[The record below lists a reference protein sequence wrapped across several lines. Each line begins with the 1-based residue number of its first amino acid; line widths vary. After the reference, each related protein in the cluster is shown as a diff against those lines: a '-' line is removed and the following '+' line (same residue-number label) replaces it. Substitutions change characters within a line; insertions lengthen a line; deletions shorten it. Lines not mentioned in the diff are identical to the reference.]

1 MLSPRCALF
10 LLGCAGLLLH
20 PGIARAKPQWNGALR
35 AGIAG
40 VGSRDTLWDHTAFHG
55 SLYGDVLF
63 GRDSSSSTGVGPFL
77 QLGTAGFS
85 DLRLAAGPSVLLP
98 LSSIV
103 AQLGV
108 GGYLVPSEA
117 NGYGVHSQLFLGGRG
132 YNFHAAYSPA
142 IGVVLGADY
151 GLSDRREVLLSVA
164 VSIDLEY
171 VALPFL
177 ILYGSLQSSD

>member
-1 MLSPRCALF
+1 MLSPSRALF
-10 LLGCAGLLLH
+10 LFGCAGLCLL
-20 PGIARAKPQWNGALR
+20 PSTALGKPQWNGALR

-40 VGSRDTLWDHTAFHG
+40 VGTRDELWEYTAFHG
-55 SLYGDVLF
+55 SLYGDVLL
-63 GRDSSSSTGVGPFL
+63 GRDSSSSLGIGPFL

-85 DLRLAAGPSVLLP
+85 DLRLATGPSVLLP
-98 LSSIV
+98 LSSFV

-108 GGYLVPSEA
+108 GGYLVPTEPS
-117 NGYGVHSQLFLGGRG
+117 GYGVHSQLFLGGRG

-142 IGVVLGADY
+142 IGVVLAADY
-151 GLSDRREVLLSVA
+151 GLSDAREVLLSAA

-171 VALPFL
+171 MALPFL